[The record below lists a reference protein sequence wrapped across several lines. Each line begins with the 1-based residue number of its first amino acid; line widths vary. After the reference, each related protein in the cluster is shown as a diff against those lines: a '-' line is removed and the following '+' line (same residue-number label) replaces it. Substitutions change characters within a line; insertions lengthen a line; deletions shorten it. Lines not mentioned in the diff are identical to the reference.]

1 MKESIVS
8 GRLKHFSGLK
18 GKGEVNEGE
27 YCEWKVETLF
37 RFERQN

>member
-18 GKGEVNEGE
+18 GKIEQIRKKEIMSFKYDSGIL
-27 YCEWKVETLF
+27 CPH
-37 RFERQN
+37 